1 MILAMDTQRLLALH
15 YVYPLPL
22 QKLQRLLSPVNILSE
37 FENIQY
43 DEIAKVL
50 QISANKAYQL
60 SQSFRQIMTTS
71 FEEIYA
77 QANIVPIPFYH
88 PYFPAQLFEI
98 SSPPTVLYVKGQ
110 YSLLSNN
117 KQIAIIG
124 SRKATAYSKRAIDV
138 IVPPLVQ
145 RGYTVVSGLARGA
158 DTIAH
163 RATLDVGGH
172 TIAVLGHGFNYLYPA
187 ENRIL
192 AKQLAENQLLVTEY
206 PPYMKPEKWHFPMR
220 NRIISGLSQALVVTE
235 AALKSGTLITT
246 ELALEQGK
254 DVFVVPG
261 PIDAMQSRGTN
272 QLLLEGAIPVI
283 DGHQIIETLDLF
295 SNKN

>member
-1 MILAMDTQRLLALH
+1 MILAVDTQRLLALH

-22 QKLQRLLSPVNILSE
+22 QKLQQLLSPVNVLNT
-37 FENIQY
+37 FEEAHH

-50 QISANKAYQL
+50 QISARKALQI
-60 SQSFRQIMTTS
+60 SQSFRQIMTIP
-71 FEEIYA
+71 FEEAYA
-77 QANIVPIPFYH
+77 RANIFPIPFNH
-88 PYFPAQLFEI
+88 PYYPAQLFEI
-98 SSPPTVLYVKGQ
+98 SSPPTVLYVKGH
-110 YSLLSNN
+110 YTLLTNK

-124 SRKATAYSKRAIDV
+124 SRKATAYSKRAIDL

-145 RGYTVVSGLARGA
+145 RGHTVVSGLARGA
-158 DTIAH
+158 DTMAH
-163 RATLDVGGH
+163 KATINMGGH
-172 TIAVLGHGFNYLYPA
+172 TIAVLGHGFHYLYPR
-187 ENRIL
+187 ENQIL
-192 AKQLAENQLLVTEY
+192 AEEMADRQLLMTEY

-261 PIDAMQSRGTN
+261 PIDAEQSKGTN
-272 QLLLEGAIPVI
+272 QLLLEGAIPVMN
-283 DGHQIIETLDLF
+283 GHQIVETLDLF